1 MMKQKFAKK
10 IGMPYEKDYLDKKEF
25 IACIRRQFYFC
36 LKGNGGIDFRLQSE
50 SLEILCELD

>member
-36 LKGNGGIDFRLQSE
+36 LKGNGGIDFR
-50 SLEILCELD
+50 